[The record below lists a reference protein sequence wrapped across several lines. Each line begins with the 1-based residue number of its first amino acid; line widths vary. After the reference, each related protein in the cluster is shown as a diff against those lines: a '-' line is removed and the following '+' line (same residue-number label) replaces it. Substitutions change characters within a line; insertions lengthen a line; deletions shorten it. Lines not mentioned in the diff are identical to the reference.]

1 MKDFENQIT
10 ELKKENFNLKL
21 RIYFLE
27 ERMQQEFD
35 GPIEHICKTNIE
47 LKVEVESL
55 KRELQEREKLLLK
68 ASKAVE
74 SLAEG
79 GGSELQRVKEEAQRQ
94 VQQVEEL
101 LTQRIRL
108 LEEDVK
114 TSRAELEKALAGT
127 ETEMTLRMNL
137 ENQLAEMRQLCQDGL
152 EKARAVEEKDRLIEE
167 LKLSLK
173 SKEAIIQSLK
183 EERSQVASPE
193 ENVASGELGG
203 LSATL
208 REEKERESKAAQHQE
223 ERQHLEAQIQALEE
237 DLREKEREIVTEKKN
252 SFKRDKAIQGLTVA
266 LKSKEKEVGELS
278 SEIEELKAAFHG
290 AREAA
295 QKAEAEKLQGS
306 EDYEAALSEK
316 TALLTE
322 LQSENLSKNTEN
334 QKLRRSIKKVTQEL
348 CDLQQEKQRLEGD
361 LEAALGEKSQG
372 DAAIRDLKS
381 EVEKLRHEAEER
393 EKAAE
398 KRYESLLS
406 QSQQKL
412 QDQERELR
420 RLTENA
426 SQRSVLVQE
435 KQQLDYEELLQVLK
449 KELDIYT
456 HLIKSLQDSGSLNN
470 LQAELGSISA
480 LRKQLEA
487 DVLSYQNL
495 KRTLEEQICEIR
507 RREEESLSFYS
518 DQTSYLSICL
528 EEHNRFQVEHFSR
541 EELKKKVS
549 DLIQLVKE
557 LYADNQH
564 LKKTILDFS
573 CLGFPGGEESTGRT
587 ELLASQEDEDTL
599 RSGEDDEDHLP
610 SDQNVEESSKGPQ
623 DHSGEH
629 CQNGSFQLADSTIV
643 DHEGGPG
650 EQSLEERELLNLLGP
665 FFSEKAAMF
674 LESRPE
680 LLELLWELLLE
691 RMCVIEQEVLGQ
703 RSDSKTVKVLK
714 QIATRLK
721 DEPGHFI
728 HADSFAEPY
737 GACRLLCEGP
747 RPKASEDAK
756 PELKDASAQTVTME
770 GDAPCFR
777 EHEGRREPWE
787 EKPPDV
793 RCSAEHQP
801 EHLQKMQGRQDAK
814 KSRLPVPIKPSWSL
828 GSVSQ
833 LPDTQAVEAQLQGQI
848 LELQAELKEF
858 KLRNKQLHH
867 QLILAEAMMEGR
879 PAADQAPPNGKH
891 PRNKL
896 YAHQHMERCNCLL
909 CQPSEGAAYQE
920 HLGEQ
925 DAVTDVWTDLERDG
939 AQQRYKNGLIYK
951 EQLQNPNSKNSL
963 IKDFVIL
970 LAPTPPLKPIWL
982 RLWGL
987 YSSRRKYSPQVS
999 KAGMPGIQASPAL
1012 VPGSDQVLS
1021 NVKRKMSPSREGLGA
1036 WFAGMGFLNKALFR
1050 VVKGTRC
1057 SDKISMWSWI
1067 VGTVLGAGKAGHH
1080 ARFTQEDGLKDLE
1093 TLQPKD
1099 LPLSLTTEPPS
1110 LDIPDPTSPSPS
1122 PDCTSQR
1129 TITARGPETHL
1140 QPEDTDAS
1148 NDTAVLKRK
1157 ISDLETENQ
1166 VYRDFFSQ
1174 LQKRSQCSEAIVTVL
1189 CGTEGAQDGA
1199 HQLSGRSTEE
1209 EEMTFPRLR
1218 QVHYVKHMKILH
1230 PLASEMTQDKM
1241 LESLQKQLV
1250 EQDSEPQKEQ
1260 SLNVELLHHL
1270 PHKFRDLSP
1279 SRYDSLVQSQAR
1291 ELSLQRQQI
1300 KDGRGICVVC
1310 RQHMSTM
1317 IKAFQELLQA
1327 SDVDYFVAEGFQ
1339 EQLNRCAELL
1349 KKLETLFFGGK
1360 SAEVEMSPQNE
1371 ELERVEG
1378 DNATYQHLLPDSS
1391 GPSVSHG
1398 LSDYDLSEKSSSSR
1412 DQKPDSETEKTSVG
1426 ANILSQD
1433 LLMEH
1438 IQEIRSLRKRLEES
1452 IKTNEKLRR
1461 QLERQGSEPDQG
1473 AANVMAYGSELHS
1486 SLTSEI
1492 HFLRKQN
1499 QALNAML
1506 ARGSRDKQKENEKL
1520 RESLSRKTANFE
1532 RLQQEYA
1539 WLKGERERL
1548 QGELA
1553 ESERHN
1559 QQLLQEACHTR
1570 RELCRVQEE
1579 VELKQHLL
1587 SQNDKLLQAL
1597 RVELKVY
1604 EKLDKEHGMPRDTRA
1619 EASGEGWRGQA
1630 PLADLPSLLAEIQ
1643 ALRAQLETS
1652 IETNRT
1658 LQSKLEEQLV
1668 PPPKENPQGPARP
1681 SPEPPQHLDEHDGDI
1696 DPGPMATD
1704 NSFDLFDSRMAMPSR
1719 SASDAPPLSCNDVDS
1734 ISCDSGSSAISATYK
1749 SPSVPEGCPWASPD
1763 GRHVLGLLEDYD
1775 TLCKQIG
1782 QGQKLLVE
1790 MEMDS
1795 RIQEAPN
1802 PSGRDLGST
1811 APPPAATDPLV
1822 ARMSTA
1828 RLVLEKATK
1837 LLTLFWKVS
1846 LPANGRQCSLHCEQT
1861 GEMKAE
1867 ITKLQK
1873 KLLEQEKKLQSTMKH
1888 LQLSKHQERVI
1899 FDQLLVT
1906 HKILRKARGNLEL
1919 RPGGTHVGTPS
1930 PSRPG
1935 S

>member
-137 ENQLAEMRQLCQDGL
+137 ENKLAEMQQLCQDGL
-152 EKARAVEEKDRLIEE
+152 EKARALEEKDRLIEE

-173 SKEAIIQSLK
+173 SKEAVIQSLK
-183 EERSQVASPE
+183 EEKSQAASLE
-193 ENVASGELGG
+193 ESVASGELRG

-208 REEKERESKAAQHQE
+208 REGTEQDSKAAQHQE

-237 DLREKEREIVTEKKN
+237 DLREKEREIATEKKN
-252 SFKRDKAIQGLTVA
+252 SFKRDKAIQGLTMA
-266 LKSKEKEVGELS
+266 LKSKEKEVGGLS

-306 EDYEAALSEK
+306 KEYEAALSEK

-348 CDLQQEKQRLEGD
+348 CDLQQEKQRLEED
-361 LEAALGEKSQG
+361 LEAALREKSQG
-372 DAAIRDLKS
+372 DATIHNLKS

-393 EKAAE
+393 EKAVE

-420 RLTENA
+420 RLTESG
-426 SQRSVLVQE
+426 SQRNVLVQE

-456 HLIKSLQDSGSLNN
+456 HLIKSLQDSDSLNN
-470 LQAELGSISA
+470 LQAELSSVSA

-557 LYADNQH
+557 LYTDNQH

-573 CLGFPGGEESTGRT
+573 SLGFPGGEESTGRT

-610 SDQNVEESSKGPQ
+610 SDQNVEESSKSTE
-623 DHSGEH
+623 DHSGED
-629 CQNGSFQLADSTIV
+629 CQNGSFQHADSTIV

-650 EQSLEERELLNLLGP
+650 DQSLEERELLNLLGP

-721 DEPGHFI
+721 DEPGRFI
-728 HADSFAEPY
+728 HDSFAEPH
-737 GACRLLCEGP
+737 GARRSLCQGP
-747 RPKASEDAK
+747 WPQAAEDSK

-770 GDAPCFR
+770 GDAPRFS
-777 EHEGRREPWE
+777 HEGRTEPWE
-787 EKPPDV
+787 EKPPDAL
-793 RCSAEHQP
+793 CSAEHQP
-801 EHLQKMQGRQDAK
+801 EHLQRMQGQQDAK
-814 KSRLPVPIKPSWSL
+814 KSRLPVPIKPSWSS

-833 LPDTQAVEAQLQGQI
+833 LPDTQAVVAQLQGQI

-858 KLRNKQLHH
+858 KTRNKQLHH

-879 PAADQAPPNGKH
+879 PAADQTPNG
-891 PRNKL
+891 R
-896 YAHQHMERCNCLL
+896 
-909 CQPSEGAAYQE
+909 SSVGAVCQE
-920 HLGEQ
+920 HPGEQ
-925 DAVTDVWTDLERDG
+925 EAVTAVPSVWTDQERDN
-939 AQQRYKNGLIYK
+939 AQQ
-951 EQLQNPNSKNSL
+951 
-963 IKDFVIL
+963 
-970 LAPTPPLKPIWL
+970 
-982 RLWGL
+982 
-987 YSSRRKYSPQVS
+987 
-999 KAGMPGIQASPAL
+999 AS
-1012 VPGSDQVLS
+1012 
-1021 NVKRKMSPSREGLGA
+1021 
-1036 WFAGMGFLNKALFR
+1036 
-1050 VVKGTRC
+1050 
-1057 SDKISMWSWI
+1057 
-1067 VGTVLGAGKAGHH
+1067 
-1080 ARFTQEDGLKDLE
+1080 QEATDLE
-1093 TLQPKD
+1093 TLQPKG
-1099 LPLSLTTEPPS
+1099 LPLSLTIEPPS
-1110 LDIPDPTSPSPS
+1110 LDVPDPTSPSPS
-1122 PDCTSQR
+1122 PDCTSQHP
-1129 TITARGPETHL
+1129 ITGSGPETHL
-1140 QPEDTDAS
+1140 QPEDADAS
-1148 NDTAVLKRK
+1148 NDTAVLRRK
-1157 ISDLETENQ
+1157 VSDLETENQ
-1166 VYRDFFSQ
+1166 AYRDFFSQ
-1174 LQKRSQCSEAIVTVL
+1174 LQQPSQCSEAIVAVL
-1189 CGTEGAQDGA
+1189 CGTDGAQDGA
-1199 HQLSGRSTEE
+1199 GQPKVGGTEE
-1209 EEMTFPRLR
+1209 EETTFSRLH
-1218 QVHYVKHMKILH
+1218 QVHYMKRMKILH
-1230 PLASEMTQDKM
+1230 PLAPEMLQDRM
-1241 LESLQKQLV
+1241 LEGLQTQLV

-1260 SLNVELLHHL
+1260 SLNVELLRHL
-1270 PHKFRDLSP
+1270 PQKFRDLSP

-1378 DNATYQHLLPDSS
+1378 DNATYQHLLPDSP

-1398 LSDYDLSEKSSSSR
+1398 LSDYDLSEKTSSSR

-1426 ANILSQD
+1426 ANTLSQD

-1438 IQEIRSLRKRLEES
+1438 IQEIRSLRMRLEES

-1532 RLQQEYA
+1532 RLQQEYD
-1539 WLKGERERL
+1539 WLKGERELL

-1553 ESERHN
+1553 ERERHN

-1619 EASGEGWRGQA
+1619 EASGEGWKGQA

-1643 ALRAQLETS
+1643 ALRAQLETN

-1681 SPEPPQHLDEHDGDI
+1681 SPEPPQHLDEHDGDS

-1704 NSFDLFDSRMAMPSR
+1704 NSYDLFDSRMAMPSR

-1734 ISCDSGSSAISATYK
+1734 LSCDSGGSAISATYT
-1749 SPSVPEGCPWASPD
+1749 SPSVPERCPWASPD

-1775 TLCKQIG
+1775 TLCTQIG

-1795 RIQEAPN
+1795 RVQEAPS
-1802 PSGRDLGST
+1802 PGGRDLGST

-1822 ARMSTA
+1822 ARMSMA
-1828 RLVLEKATK
+1828 RLVLEKAAK
-1837 LLTLFWKVS
+1837 SLTLFWKVS
-1846 LPANGRQCSLHCEQT
+1846 LPANGSLHCQQT

-1888 LQLSKHQERVI
+1888 LQMSKHQERVI

-1919 RPGGTHVGTPS
+1919 RPGGTHAGTPS